1 MIRHFYTHII
11 ETETI
16 SIELDTLNLKAEEK
30 EHLERLVESQIHH
43 AVVDTVLTQLPEDDK
58 KTFLEHVHTKNYEK
72 VWKLLHAKI
81 DDAEEKIKKS
91 AREITTELLKDIRQ
105 IKE

>member
-16 SIELDTLNLKAEEK
+16 SIELNSLNLKTAEK

-58 KTFLEHVHTKNYEK
+58 KTFLEHMHTKNYDK

-81 DDAEEKIKKS
+81 EDAEEKIKK
-91 AREITTELLKDIRQ
+91 AAMDITTELLKDIKE
-105 IKE
+105 IKK